1 MKRGLSVVTMPTSIS
16 DGLKSADNT
25 DDRQLM
31 AVCGYVNKIHVM
43 VFKDLSHR
51 SPLEF
56 LVILS
61 RAQTSLEIK
70 FWVQDSIC
78 TGEHLYW
85 IQKKTQST
93 FLIKWKK
100 YFKKKRL

>member
-51 SPLEF
+51 SLLEY
-56 LVILS
+56 LVIFS
-61 RAQTSLEIK
+61 RAQTSLAIK

-78 TGEHLYW
+78 TED
-85 IQKKTQST
+85 IE
-93 FLIKWKK
+93 
-100 YFKKKRL
+100 YFSH

>member
-61 RAQTSLEIK
+61 RAQTLLEIK

-78 TGEHLYW
+78 TGEHFYW